1 MHYRQPL
8 SLTLFQREKGS
19 ATRLCVPVHPVYWL
33 IWRQICRQLE
43 FKVHY
48 LEWNTR
54 ILHAT
59 VYLESK
65 FDLRTLSCRHTARL
79 YRALYRAIETSRVLI
94 RTNFIVLIVWI
105 IKFSCPVGCPF
116 VFAPG

>member
-43 FKVHY
+43 IQGALSGMEYQDSPRNRLPRIKV
-48 LEWNTR
+48 R
-54 ILHAT
+54 
-59 VYLESK
+59 
-65 FDLRTLSCRHTARL
+65 
-79 YRALYRAIETSRVLI
+79 
-94 RTNFIVLIVWI
+94 
-105 IKFSCPVGCPF
+105 P
-116 VFAPG
+116 